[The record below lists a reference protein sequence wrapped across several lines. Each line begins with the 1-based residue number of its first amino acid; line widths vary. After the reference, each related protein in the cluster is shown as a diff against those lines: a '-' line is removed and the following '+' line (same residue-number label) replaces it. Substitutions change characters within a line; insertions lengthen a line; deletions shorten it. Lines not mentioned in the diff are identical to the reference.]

1 MSKLFRLDRVLDRSE
16 VVRPLVLGDT
26 LSLDPHRFGRVL
38 RLAAGERLT
47 LVDPTGAAFEAV
59 ALGGEPPRVEVVATA
74 SLPTANPRRPL
85 EVWLPLLK
93 GGKAEDLV
101 RPLVELGATA
111 IVPFSCKRSVV
122 RLDPK
127 RALERQKRMQAIADE
142 ACQQCGRT
150 DRPAVL
156 GYVDHLPKS
165 GPGVFLWEEGGGT
178 LADVGLAETERLL
191 SGPEGGL
198 DPSEAEHLVGL
209 GWRPM
214 WLGHRILRAETAVLT
229 LTTLA
234 QSTRGELAPRLRTHP
249 SRTEDCGSRTTN
261 S

>member
-1 MSKLFRLDRVLDRSE
+1 MSKLFRLDRVLDPSE
-16 VVRPLVLGDT
+16 RARPLSLGEV

-38 RLAAGERLT
+38 RLAAGDRLT
-47 LVDPTGAAFEAV
+47 LVDPTGAAFEVV
-59 ALGGEPPRVEVVATA
+59 ALGGDPPRVEVLATA

-85 EVWLPLLK
+85 EVWVPLLK

-122 RLDPK
+122 RLDDK
-127 RALERQKRMQAIADE
+127 RALERQRRMQAIADE

-150 DRPAVL
+150 DRPEVL
-156 GYVDHLPKS
+156 AYVDHLPKT
-165 GPGVFLWEEGGGT
+165 GPGVFLWEEGGG
-178 LADVGLAETERLL
+178 ASVDAGLAEAGRVL

-229 LTTLA
+229 LTALA
-234 QSTRGELAPRLRTHP
+234 QSARGELGP
-249 SRTEDCGSRTTN
+249 
-261 S
+261 